1 MFKGF
6 KVYEETYYVI
16 LKRFDQL
23 EALTSTENERLNLLN
38 KLRSLAECMQDDFI
52 DYDFTGRLIK
62 ERSEKI
68 VHKFDDIKINNYK
81 NQ

>member
-1 MFKGF
+1 MYKGF

-23 EALTSTENERLNLLN
+23 ELTTSTENERLNLLN
-38 KLRSLAECMQDDFI
+38 KLRSLAECMQDDYI
-52 DYDFTGRLIK
+52 GYDFTGRLIR

-68 VHKFDDIKINNYK
+68 VHKFDDIKINSYK
-81 NQ
+81 HQ